1 MLNTLDGRD
10 AQRWAAQALS
20 ALGRFRE
27 EIDALNVFPVPDG
40 DTGTNLYLTLEAAC
54 AEALK
59 APQGTDP
66 REVGAAF
73 ARGALLGARGNS
85 GIIVAQLLQGW
96 VEVFSERGLLDAAA
110 VKRAMTRADEQAWAA
125 VGSPVAGTILSVSR
139 AAVHAAQG
147 AGDRLDEVVSAATH
161 AARKALEH
169 TPTQLESLRRAGVV
183 DAGGRGLLVL
193 LETLEGLVRGTMAPE
208 PAGSRSLSSSPSAL
222 PGPPTPQPR
231 PTPWAQQTPWVPP
244 TPWPQDPTDGPGPA
258 YEVMYLLRADAPG
271 IEALRERLSGLGE
284 CLAIVGGEGQ
294 WHVHVHVNDPGAAV
308 EVGIEV
314 GEPSQIRIERLE
326 HGPEPG
332 DGVSREVGGLVAC
345 AAGPGLASLFSQA
358 GAVTVPVRPGLG
370 VDEAELLRAV
380 WSTGVPSVALLPND
394 PRSAEVAQAV
404 ARSVRVQGTQVV
416 LVPTLSPVQG
426 LAAAAVHDAGR
437 PFDEDVARMSSAAG
451 ATGYGAV
458 TVAVRDVLTP
468 TGLCREGELLGTVLG
483 EPAVSGSDPV
493 RVAGEVVSRLLAGGG
508 ELLTLVTGLDAP
520 EGLLRELLAGPV
532 SLGDHVEVSEH
543 YGGQPGDLLLVGVE

>member
-1 MLNTLDGRD
+1 VLNTLNGRD
-10 AQRWAAQALS
+10 ARRWAAQALS

-59 APQGTDP
+59 APQGTDS

-85 GIIVAQLLQGW
+85 GVIVAQLLQGW
-96 VEVFSERGLLDAAA
+96 AEVFSEHGLMDAAA

-147 AGDRLDEVVSAATH
+147 AGDRLDEVVSAATQ
-161 AARKALEH
+161 AARRALEH
-169 TPTQLESLRRAGVV
+169 TPAQLESLRRAGVV

-208 PAGSRSLSSSPSAL
+208 PVGIRPL
-222 PGPPTPQPR
+222 PPTSSAPD
-231 PTPWAQQTPWVPP
+231 AA
-244 TPWPQDPTDGPGPA
+244 DGTGPA

-271 IEALRERLSGLGE
+271 IEALRERLSGLGD
-284 CLAIVGGEGQ
+284 CLAVVGGEGR

-308 EVGIEV
+308 EAGIEV
-314 GEPSQIRIERLE
+314 GEPSQIRIQSLE
-326 HGPEPG
+326 HGPEHG
-332 DGVSREVGGLVAC
+332 DRRPAVAGGLVAC
-345 AAGPGLASLFSQA
+345 AAGPGLAGLFSQA

-370 VDEAELLRAV
+370 VDEADLLRAV
-380 WSTGVPSVALLPND
+380 LSTGAPSIALLPND
-394 PRSAEVAQAV
+394 PRSAEAAQAV
-404 ARSVRVQGTQVV
+404 ARSVRERGTRVV
-416 LVPTLSPVQG
+416 LVPTRSPVQG
-426 LAAAAVHDAGR
+426 LAAAAVHDPGR
-437 PFDEDVARMSSAAG
+437 PFDDDVARMSSAAG

-458 TVAVRDVLTP
+458 TVAARDVRTP

-483 EPAVSGSDPV
+483 RPVVSGSDPV

-508 ELLTLVTGLDAP
+508 ELLTLVTGVDAP
-520 EGLLRELLAGPV
+520 EGFLRELLAGTV
-532 SLGDHVEVSEH
+532 FVGGHVEVSEH
-543 YGGQPGDLLLVGVE
+543 YGGQPWDLLLVGVE